1 MLATKN
7 DYIKMQWYHNR
18 KKQIVN
24 VKVIEES
31 ALHVFP
37 LCLLA
42 LCFSAANV
50 NILSILK
57 TGLLSRG
64 SIACFSNFKT
74 NLIYLRYNMCIY
86 IYIYIY
92 IHIYYIYIYVY
103 ISVYVYTYIY
113 IYIYIYVYIRI
124 HMYIYIYVHMYIYI
138 HLYKFIYIY
147 MYMYTYVY
155 ICIYIYIYI
164 YMCIYVYMYMYIC
177 VYIYVYIYM
186 CVCIYKY
193 QLYKKWWSYWLF
205 PVGLL
210 TWSAIISNFVICSD
224 ITW

>member
-18 KKQIVN
+18 KKLN
-24 VKVIEES
+24 VKVIEDS
-31 ALHVFP
+31 ALPVFP

-42 LCFSAANV
+42 LCFSATNV
-50 NILSILK
+50 NILSILQ

-74 NLIYLRYNMCIY
+74 NLIYLRYNMCVYIYTYMSYIY

-92 IHIYYIYIYVY
+92 IYLYIGIYIYVY
-103 ISVYVYTYIY
+103 IYICIYTYT
-113 IYIYIYVYIRI
+113 YVNIC
-124 HMYIYIYVHMYIYI
+124 IYI
-138 HLYKFIYIY
+138 HIH
-147 MYMYTYVY
+147 VY
-155 ICIYIYIYI
+155 ICIYVYA
-164 YMCIYVYMYMYIC
+164 YMCIYMYI
-177 VYIYVYIYM
+177 YI

-193 QLYKKWWSYWLF
+193 QLYKKWWSYWRF

>member
-18 KKQIVN
+18 KKLN
-24 VKVIEES
+24 VKVIEDS
-31 ALHVFP
+31 ALPVFP

-42 LCFSAANV
+42 LCFSATNV
-50 NILSILK
+50 NILSILQ

-74 NLIYLRYNMCIY
+74 NLIYLRYNMCVYIYTYMSY

-92 IHIYYIYIYVY
+92 LYIGIYIYVY
-103 ISVYVYTYIY
+103 IYIY
-113 IYIYIYVYIRI
+113 MYIYVYICKYMHI
-124 HMYIYIYVHMYIYI
+124 HT
-138 HLYKFIYIY
+138 
-147 MYMYTYVY
+147 YTCV
-155 ICIYIYIYI
+155 
-164 YMCIYVYMYMYIC
+164 YMYIC
-177 VYIYVYIYM
+177 ICIYVYIYVYIYI

-193 QLYKKWWSYWLF
+193 QLYKKWWSYWRF